1 MDDVVVRVRLFYIVA
16 TVRLSFGESES
27 FFWRRCVVG
36 SRRCRTAPRTQR
48 CGSLCRAL
56 WRELFMRTL
65 RLALVVSRVTLEQ
78 SKIFAWTRVVAIV
91 VGATTMVLGASFV
104 AVALSLA

>member
-1 MDDVVVRVRLFYIVA
+1 LDRAAV
-16 TVRLSFGESES
+16 EQ
-27 FFWRRCVVG
+27 
-36 SRRCRTAPRTQR
+36 QR
-48 CGSLCRAL
+48 AGKLRQFVSCAVEGV
-56 WRELFMRTL
+56 LFMRTL

-91 VGATTMVLGASFV
+91 VATTTMVLGASFV

>member
-1 MDDVVVRVRLFYIVA
+1 LENLS
-16 TVRLSFGESES
+16 LSFGEDV
-27 FFWRRCVVG
+27 WLDRAVVEQQRAG
-36 SRRCRTAPRTQR
+36 KLRQFCIVR
-48 CGSLCRAL
+48 CGGS
-56 WRELFMRTL
+56 LFMRTL

-91 VGATTMVLGASFV
+91 VATTTMVLGASFV

>member
-1 MDDVVVRVRLFYIVA
+1 M
-16 TVRLSFGESES
+16 
-27 FFWRRCVVG
+27 
-36 SRRCRTAPRTQR
+36 
-48 CGSLCRAL
+48 CGWITLLLNSSAHAGCGNLCRAL

-91 VGATTMVLGASFV
+91 VGTTTMVLGASFV

>member
-1 MDDVVVRVRLFYIVA
+1 MCDWIFSLLNSSARRVA
-16 TVRLSFGESES
+16 A
-27 FFWRRCVVG
+27 VG
-36 SRRCRTAPRTQR
+36 C
-48 CGSLCRAL
+48 AL
-56 WRELFMRTL
+56 RRELFMRTL

-91 VGATTMVLGASFV
+91 VATTTMVLGASFV

>member
-1 MDDVVVRVRLFYIVA
+1 LVNLS
-16 TVRLSFGESES
+16 LSFGEDVWLDRAAVEQ
-27 FFWRRCVVG
+27 
-36 SRRCRTAPRTQR
+36 QR
-48 CGSLCRAL
+48 AGKLRQLGACAL

-78 SKIFAWTRVVAIV
+78 SKIFAVTRVVAIV
-91 VGATTMVLGASFV
+91 VATTTMVLGASFV

>member
-1 MDDVVVRVRLFYIVA
+1 LDRIVVVQQRAGKLRQYAV
-16 TVRLSFGESES
+16 
-27 FFWRRCVVG
+27 
-36 SRRCRTAPRTQR
+36 R
-48 CGSLCRAL
+48 CGGS
-56 WRELFMRTL
+56 LFMRTL

-91 VGATTMVLGASFV
+91 VATTTMVLGASLV

>member
-1 MDDVVVRVRLFYIVA
+1 MMCGWIAPL
-16 TVRLSFGESES
+16 LN
-27 FFWRRCVVG
+27 
-36 SRRCRTAPRTQR
+36 SRAQAS
-48 CGSLCRAL
+48 CGGLCPAL

-91 VGATTMVLGASFV
+91 VATTTMVLGASFV

>member
-1 MDDVVVRVRLFYIVA
+1 LAKMCDWI
-16 TVRLSFGESES
+16 
-27 FFWRRCVVG
+27 
-36 SRRCRTAPRTQR
+36 APLLNSSAGKLLQFVS
-48 CGSLCRAL
+48 CAVEGV
-56 WRELFMRTL
+56 LFMRTL

-91 VGATTMVLGASFV
+91 VATTTMVLGASFV